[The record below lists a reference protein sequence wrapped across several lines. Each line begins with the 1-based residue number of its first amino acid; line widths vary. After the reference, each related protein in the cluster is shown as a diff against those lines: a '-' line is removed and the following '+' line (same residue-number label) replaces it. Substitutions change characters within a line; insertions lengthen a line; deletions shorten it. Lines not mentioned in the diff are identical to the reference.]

1 VVEQPKNQVVEKN
14 RDAKRPKKRRKNTEN
29 DSAVEM
35 GNHEQS
41 DTGSGKQPQ
50 PVTKMSQNPLP
61 TLPSFP
67 LPTPP
72 DAPPISVLA
81 LQGLDQALVDAE
93 IVDPTTILPIP
104 PDGDYDAGTSL
115 TERTRRRLK
124 ELGIT
129 ELFAGLHHFYLV

>member
-41 DTGSGKQPQ
+41 DTGSGKPQ

-93 IVDPTTILPIP
+93 IVDPTTVLPIP